1 MVITKR
7 TRIVG
12 AAALVAGALIGPGLA
27 RSEGRGCRTS
37 RGRVIP

>member
-1 MVITKR
+1 MNR

-12 AAALVAGALIGPGLA
+12 AAALVAGALSAAGLA
-27 RSEGRGCRTS
+27 RSEGRGCTS